1 MHSVGGP
8 QLARLREA
16 LRKPSSGHHQAI
28 RKPSEGHRKAIRK
41 PSAGHQKAISRPSES
56 HQKAI
61 IIRPSAGH
69 HRPCLETYFSPEE
82 DIFTARATRTHHRAT
97 LAPLALLLED
107 AWGQRG
113 APL

>member
-1 MHSVGGP
+1 MHSVGGL

-16 LRKPSSGHHQAI
+16 LRKSSAGHHQ
-28 RKPSEGHRKAIRK
+28 
-41 PSAGHQKAISRPSES
+41 AISRPSEG
-56 HQKAI
+56 HQQAI
-61 IIRPSAGH
+61 SRPSEGH
-69 HRPCLETYFSPEE
+69 DRPCLETYFSPEE

-113 APL
+113 ASL